1 MPVKGTNNQGFL
13 TLSQVRFSSPLA
25 IPFGMKKRISIQDLR
40 PGMYIASVDQSWFHT
55 PFLRHKWLVKR
66 EDEISL
72 LRSYGIQDVF
82 IDTEKGCDVIEASPI
97 QKSSETL
104 SVSDNTPTQPTLDIG
119 PNPQDLESARML
131 RAEAI
136 SALDVFF
143 RQMES
148 PSTQHL
154 TEVRSVVSTLF
165 DGLLEHQ
172 TAMVALIQMRRFD
185 AKLST
190 HGVDTGVL
198 AMAIGQEY
206 DCDPSHLK
214 LLGLA
219 ALVHDI
225 GQLRLPLNLLHQAQ
239 PYSTQDHQLIQTHC
253 VMGEAILNQYP
264 DFPDESKQM
273 VLQHH
278 ERLDGSGYPK
288 GLQGKDITVLTQIL
302 SIADTYDAQISG
314 RCSHPPVPPAQ
325 ALSEL
330 YRAAIAGQYATAL
343 VQRLIQLLG
352 VYPIGSL
359 VRLNTGEQAVV
370 IWVHSHSRLAPT
382 IKLLKN
388 AEGQP
393 YDEQEIIDLSSQATH
408 EASRSIQETLD
419 PHQEGWDM
427 HKILDSL
434 W

>member
-1 MPVKGTNNQGFL
+1 
-13 TLSQVRFSSPLA
+13 
-25 IPFGMKKRISIQDLR
+25 MKKRIAIQDLR
-40 PGMYIASVDQSWFHT
+40 PGMYIAGMDQSWFQT

-66 EDEISL
+66 DDEITL

-82 IDTEKGCDVIEASPI
+82 IDTAKGSDVTTDSTVVE
-97 QKSSETL
+97 SSG
-104 SVSDNTPTQPTLDIG
+104 TQATSEEPLAPSALDLG
-119 PNPQDLESARML
+119 PKPEDIESARLL

-136 SALDVFF
+136 STLDLFF

-148 PSTQHL
+148 PSPQHL
-154 TEVRSVVSTLF
+154 LEIRGVVSTLL

-172 TAMVALIQMRRFD
+172 AAMVSLIQMRRFD
-185 AKLST
+185 ANLAA

-198 AMAIGQEY
+198 AMAVGQEY
-206 DCDPSHLK
+206 GCDPSHLK
-214 LLGLA
+214 ILGLA
-219 ALVHDI
+219 AMVHDI
-225 GQLRLPLNLLHQAQ
+225 GQLRMPLNLLRKVQ
-239 PYSTQDHQLIQTHC
+239 PYTPQDHKLIQSHC
-253 VMGEAILNQYP
+253 EMGESILKQFP
-264 DFPDESKQM
+264 DFPQEAKMM

-288 GLQGKDITVLTQIL
+288 GLKGKEISELTQIL

-314 RCSHPPVPPAQ
+314 RCSQPPVPPAR

-330 YRAAIAGQYATAL
+330 YRAAVAGQYAPSF
-343 VQRLIQLLG
+343 VQRLIHLLG

-370 IWVHSHSRLAPT
+370 VWVHSHSRLTPT

-388 AEGQP
+388 ALGQP
-393 YDEQEIIDLSSQATH
+393 YEEQEIIDLSAQTKNGT
-408 EASRSIQETLD
+408 SRSIQESID
-419 PHQEGWDM
+419 PHEAGWDM
-427 HKILDSL
+427 TKILDSL